1 VTAGGFPPR
10 QEDDVLPGRRL
21 SSVAGAL
28 VAITLA
34 SIATAWLVLHA
45 GLHDDGAL
53 RPPARAPA
61 EIGHVEQSLV
71 ESARRGLDARE
82 EQREALTHYAW
93 VDRARGVAR
102 IPIDR
107 AIELTVERSR

>member
-1 VTAGGFPPR
+1 MTAGGFSPR
-10 QEDDVLPGRRL
+10 QEDDVVPGRRVL
-21 SSVAGAL
+21 AAAGASF
-28 VAITLA
+28 VVMLA
-34 SIATAWLVLHA
+34 SIATAWLFLHA
-45 GLHDDGAL
+45 ARPDAAAGG
-53 RPPARAPA
+53 PPARAPA

-71 ESARRGLDARE
+71 ESTRRGLDARE
-82 EQREALTHYAW
+82 KQRETLTHYAW